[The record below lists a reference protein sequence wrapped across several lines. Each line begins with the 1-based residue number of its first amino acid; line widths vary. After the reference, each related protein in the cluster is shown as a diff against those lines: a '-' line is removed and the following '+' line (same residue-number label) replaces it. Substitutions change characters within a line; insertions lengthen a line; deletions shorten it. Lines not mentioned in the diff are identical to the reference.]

1 MHAAPQNP
9 YRSPE
14 AEPETTGPGYS
25 RARLTVAVVLLTAA
39 GVFLADL
46 TSGGGVILRVGALL
60 GFLAMAAVIVSQE
73 TAPKRELRTSPDK
86 PLE

>member
-1 MHAAPQNP
+1 MNAPPQNP
-9 YRSPE
+9 YKSPE
-14 AEPETTGPGYS
+14 AEAETTGPSYS
-25 RARLTVAVVLLTAA
+25 RARLAVAVVLLTAA

-73 TAPKRELRTSPDK
+73 TAPKREVLTSLDE